1 MFLFAKQTNPKP
13 VKQEVSSTVI
23 LPPLVFPDRT
33 LQKREEG
40 EKVRQR
46 KERETTMEKEGEAEE
61 AILGGR
67 WREQVGNSACVSE
80 PSGEERERERV
91 RK

>member
-1 MFLFAKQTNPKP
+1 
-13 VKQEVSSTVI
+13 VI

-33 LQKREEG
+33 LQKREEE

-46 KERETTMEKEGEAEE
+46 KERETTMEKEGEAER

-67 WREQVGNSACVSE
+67 WREQVGNSACVRVCQSQVVRR
-80 PSGEERERERV
+80 ERERES
-91 RK
+91 